1 MTHLFGA
8 DALAQKRTTQGIG
21 TRGTVICARTSNVLA
36 SLTSNKIILKHSA
49 LIASMTT
56 KQGGLGIQHPR
67 STVILSYFLTM
78 RCNIQ
83 YATEGIW
90 ASNHTQPIV
99 LPEHL
104 RSLHKNWQDSPLPS
118 LTPFGKHYQD
128 FNSICMHQWTDT
140 RPGFLFLLR
149 SLTGGCKE
157 QIKIVTSKRLKI
169 YFVLSSSLI
178 KMWWLCSNEKI
189 CWSQTNMKNLW
200 QY

>member
-1 MTHLFGA
+1 MRNATFCKRFIYLTDHGQGTQTQQNYTRPFTQQTIGMQLYKFCALQKMTHLFGA

-128 FNSICMHQWTDT
+128 FNSICMHQ
-140 RPGFLFLLR
+140 
-149 SLTGGCKE
+149 
-157 QIKIVTSKRLKI
+157 
-169 YFVLSSSLI
+169 
-178 KMWWLCSNEKI
+178 
-189 CWSQTNMKNLW
+189 
-200 QY
+200 